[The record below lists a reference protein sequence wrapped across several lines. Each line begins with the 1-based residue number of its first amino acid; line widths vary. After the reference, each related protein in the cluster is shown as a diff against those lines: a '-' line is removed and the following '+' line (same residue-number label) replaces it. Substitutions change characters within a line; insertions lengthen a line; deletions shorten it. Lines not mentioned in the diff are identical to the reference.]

1 MGFRLPDR
9 HMAIILALGLAAAVY
24 WPVLSSPR
32 LPGGDLS
39 DTVHQGYPFLSYT
52 AASIAEG
59 RIPHWNPYIYCGIP
73 FFSSFSA
80 PVFYPVRGL
89 LLLAAGPEASVR
101 FIWPVQAFIA
111 ALSAW
116 LFLGSLA
123 VSRGGRT
130 VGTIAFAAGAWAN
143 TLFYAGHASKMVSW
157 SFLPLLLYACERW
170 WATRRAWFL
179 FLGGLCLGMQALSSH
194 PQMLLYSAMAA
205 TVWLA
210 WRFLERPG
218 VSKAL
223 AAASGLAAMTLVGA
237 GLGAVQ
243 MLPGYAF
250 SRTSTRGEDLPLSQS
265 ASYSMPPEETLA
277 MAFPH
282 LFGYRHGFPDSEA
295 GGGPVYWGRLGL
307 RLSSEFTGVSILL
320 LAAVALLSRR
330 THRGM
335 ALGAVALL
343 GLLVSWGGYS
353 PFYRILYDIVPVFR
367 KLRAPHMAA
376 FLTTSGISLL
386 AGPGFDAAVAGV
398 RAGRCWKPIAAWGAL
413 CIVLLA
419 FCRPILSSA
428 QAGWWRRAGASPA
441 AFPELVDRRVDLAS
455 GDLLR
460 AALVSA
466 LVAGTVFAV
475 SRKRIGPGTA
485 SLLVSAVAALE
496 LVPLDRDFQVFLP
509 QTRIADL
516 YPEPAGLREAV
527 GEGRIFPGGNE
538 FIPLGIRS
546 VTGYHAART
555 QAVDDMLAGISSGGF
570 PEVRST
576 GFTVLIDGG
585 TVAPYGALVD
595 EMASDTSAGGF
606 PAELSAPMPRAF
618 MPASWV
624 SGGEAPAPGIPPEA
638 VSTVSGGPD
647 LPPPSGQPGSA
658 VITRDEPELVEIAT
672 ESGEPGLL
680 VLADTWHPGWR
691 VSVDGTEARLLR
703 ANGWMRA
710 VAVPAGQHSV
720 CFTYDASDFST
731 GLLISVV
738 TALLTAVAAAFELV
752 SRRRGKPGAGAA

>member
-1 MGFRLPDR
+1 MAGKPSDR
-9 HMAIILALGLAAAVY
+9 CLVLLLAAGLALVIY
-24 WPVLSSPR
+24 WPVFVSNR
-32 LPGGDLS
+32 LPGGELS

-52 AASIAEG
+52 ASSLAEG

-116 LFLGSLA
+116 LFLGSLG
-123 VSRGGRT
+123 VSRGGRM

-143 TLFYAGHASKMVSW
+143 TLFYAGHTSKMVSW

-170 WATRRAWFL
+170 WGTRRAWFL
-179 FLGGLCLGMQALSSH
+179 FVGGFCLGMQALSSH
-194 PQMLLYSAMAA
+194 PQMLLYSVLAA

-218 VSKAL
+218 VRNAL
-223 AAASGLAAMTLVGA
+223 VAAAGVAAMTLLGM

-243 MLPGYAF
+243 MLPGYNF
-250 SRTSTRGEDLPLSQS
+250 SRTSTRGEDLSLSQS

-307 RLSSEFTGVSILL
+307 RLSSEFTGVSVLL

-343 GLLVSWGGYS
+343 GLLVSWGGYT
-353 PFYRILYDIVPVFR
+353 PFYGILYDIVPVFR

-386 AGPGFDAAVAGV
+386 AGPGFDSVVSGV

-413 CIVLLA
+413 CLVLFA

-428 QAGWWRRAGASPA
+428 QAGWWRRAGASPS

-455 GDLLR
+455 GDFLR
-460 AALVSA
+460 AAAVSA
-466 LVAGTVFAV
+466 CMAVIVFAV
-475 SRKRIGPGTA
+475 SRKRIGPGSA
-485 SLLVSAVAALE
+485 CLMVSAVAALE
-496 LVPLDRDFQVFLP
+496 LVPLDRDFQVYLP
-509 QTRIADL
+509 QTRMEDL
-516 YPEPAGLREAV
+516 HPEPEGLREAV
-527 GEGRIFPGGNE
+527 GGGRIFPGGNQ
-538 FIPLGIRS
+538 FVPFGIRS

-555 QAVDDMLAGISSGGF
+555 QAVDAMLAGISSGGF
-570 PEVRST
+570 TDVRST
-576 GFTVLIDGG
+576 AFTVLVDGG
-585 TVAPYGALVD
+585 MVATYDDLARRI
-595 EMASDTSAGGF
+595 ASDSTA
-606 PAELSAPMPRAF
+606 PALPPELTVPMPRAF
-618 MPASWV
+618 MPGAWV
-624 SGGEAPAPGIPPEA
+624 QEGDPSAFGLPPEV
-638 VSTVSGGPD
+638 VSTVSGDPGIP
-647 LPPPSGQPGSA
+647 QPVGGRGSA
-658 VITRDEPELVEIAT
+658 EIARDAPELVEIT
-672 ESGEPGLL
+672 VESGEPGLL
-680 VLADTWHPGWR
+680 VLADTWHPRWAVR
-691 VSVDGTEARLLR
+691 VDGAETPLLR

-710 VAVPAGQHSV
+710 VAVPAGRHTV
-720 CFTYDASDFST
+720 CFSYDTSDFST
-731 GLLISVV
+731 GLLLSAVS
-738 TALLTAVAAAFELV
+738 AFLTTVAAAFELA
-752 SRRRGKPGAGAA
+752 SRRRRKSGASAA

>member
-1 MGFRLPDR
+1 MGSKLSDR
-9 HMAIILALGLAAAVY
+9 HMALLLALGIAAAVY
-24 WPVLSSPR
+24 WPVISSPR
-32 LPGGDLS
+32 LPGGELS
-39 DTVHQGYPFLSYT
+39 DTVHQGYPFLSFT
-52 AASIAEG
+52 AASIADG
-59 RIPHWNPYIYCGIP
+59 RIPHWNPYIFCGIP
-73 FFSSFSA
+73 FYSSFSA

-116 LFLGSLA
+116 LFLGSLG

-170 WATRRAWFL
+170 WGTRRAWFL
-179 FLGGLCLGMQALSSH
+179 CVGGFCLGMQALSSH
-194 PQMLLYSAMAA
+194 PQMFLYSVLAA

-210 WRFLERPG
+210 WRFMEHPG
-218 VSKAL
+218 VRKAL
-223 AAASGLAAMTLVGA
+223 VAASGIAAMILLGA

-243 MLPGYAF
+243 MLPGYNF

-282 LFGYRHGFPDSEA
+282 LFGYRHGFPGSEA

-320 LAAVALLSRR
+320 LAAVALLSRK

-343 GLLVSWGGYS
+343 GLLVSWGGYA
-353 PFYRILYDIVPVFR
+353 PFYGILYDIAPVFR

-386 AGPGFDAAVAGV
+386 AGPGFDSAVSGV
-398 RAGRCWKPIAAWGAL
+398 RSGRCWKPMAAWGAL
-413 CIVLLA
+413 CLVLFA
-419 FCRPILSSA
+419 FCRPILATA
-428 QAGWWRRAGASPA
+428 QAGWWRRAGAAPA
-441 AFPELVDRRVDLAS
+441 AFPELVDTRAGLAS
-455 GDLLR
+455 GDFLR
-460 AALVSA
+460 AAVVSA
-466 LVAGTVFAV
+466 CVAGVVFAV

-516 YPEPAGLREAV
+516 YPEQPGLCEAV

-555 QAVDDMLAGISSGGF
+555 QAVDDMLEGISAGGLTA
-570 PEVRST
+570 VRST
-576 GFTVLIDGG
+576 AFTVLVDGG
-585 TVAPYGALVD
+585 TAAPYEALV
-595 EMASDTSAGGF
+595 EGMAPDSTAPAI
-606 PAELSAPMPRAF
+606 PAELSVPMPRAF
-618 MPASWV
+618 MAASW
-624 SGGEAPAPGIPPEA
+624 APEGDPSAGVLPPEA
-638 VSTVSGGPD
+638 VSTVSDDPGIPEPAGE
-647 LPPPSGQPGSA
+647 PGSA

-680 VLADTWHPGWR
+680 VLADTWHPRWT
-691 VSVDGTEARLLR
+691 VSVDGSEARLLR

-710 VAVPAGQHSV
+710 VAVPAGSHIVS
-720 CFTYDASDFST
+720 FDYDTSDFST
-731 GLLISVV
+731 GLLLSAASALLMAV
-738 TALLTAVAAAFELV
+738 TAAVELA
-752 SRRRGKPGAGAA
+752 SRRRRKPGASAA

>member
-1 MGFRLPDR
+1 MVKRISDR
-9 HMAIILALGLAAAVY
+9 HIALVLALGIAAAVY
-24 WPVLSSPR
+24 WPVISSSR

-39 DTVHQGYPFLSYT
+39 DTVHQGYPFLSFT

-73 FFSSFSA
+73 FYSSFSA

-101 FIWPVQAFIA
+101 FIWPAQAFVA

-116 LFLGSLA
+116 LFLGSLG
-123 VSRGGRT
+123 VSRGGRM

-170 WATRRAWFL
+170 WGTRRAWFL
-179 FLGGLCLGMQALSSH
+179 FLGGICLGMQALSSH

-210 WRFLERPG
+210 WRFLEHPG
-218 VSKAL
+218 FGKAL
-223 AAASGLAAMTLVGA
+223 AAVAGIAAMILLGA
-237 GLGAVQ
+237 GIGAVQ
-243 MLPGYAF
+243 MIPGYGF
-250 SRTSTRGEDLPLSQS
+250 SRTSTRGEDLPLTQS

-307 RLSSEFTGVSILL
+307 RLSSEFTGVSVLL
-320 LAAVALLSRR
+320 LAAVALLSRK

-343 GLLVSWGGYS
+343 GLLVSWGGYA
-353 PFYRILYDIVPVFR
+353 PFYRILYEIAPVIR

-386 AGPGFDAAVAGV
+386 AGPGFDAAVAGL
-398 RAGRCWKPIAAWGAL
+398 RAGRIWKPIAAWGAL
-413 CIVLLA
+413 CLALFA

-428 QAGWWRRAGASPA
+428 QAGWWRRAGAAPS

-455 GDLLR
+455 GDFLR
-460 AALVSA
+460 AAVVSA
-466 LVAGTVFAV
+466 FVAGTVFAV
-475 SRKRIGPGTA
+475 SRRRIGPGTA
-485 SLLVSAVAALE
+485 SILVSAVAALE

-527 GEGRIFPGGNE
+527 GGGRIFPGGNE

-555 QAVDDMLAGISSGGF
+555 QAADDMLDGISSGGF
-570 PEVRST
+570 LEVRST
-576 GFTVLIDGG
+576 GFTVLFDGG
-585 TVAPYGALVD
+585 TAAPYEALVE
-595 EMASDTSAGGF
+595 EMASDTSAAGL
-606 PAELSAPMPRAF
+606 PAELSVPMPRAF

-624 SGGEAPAPGIPPEA
+624 PEGDPSAAGLPPEA
-638 VSTVSGGPD
+638 VSTVSEDAGAQLPAGG
-647 LPPPSGQPGSA
+647 PGSA

-680 VLADTWHPGWR
+680 VLADTWHPRWEA
-691 VSVDGTEARLLR
+691 SVDGVEAPLLR

-710 VAVPAGQHSV
+710 VAVPAGSHTV
-720 CFTYDASDFST
+720 TFAFGTSDFT
-731 GLLISVV
+731 AGLLLSAATALV
-738 TALLTAVAAAFELV
+738 TAVSAAVELA
-752 SRRRGKPGAGAA
+752 SRRRRKPGASAA